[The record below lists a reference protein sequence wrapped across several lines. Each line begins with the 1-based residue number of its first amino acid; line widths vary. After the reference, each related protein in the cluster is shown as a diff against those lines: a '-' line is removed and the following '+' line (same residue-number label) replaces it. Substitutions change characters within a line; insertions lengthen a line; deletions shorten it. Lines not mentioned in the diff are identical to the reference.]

1 MLKNSLV
8 GFDTVGLGAK
18 NLKGKSIKLKIV
30 NVLTSERACH
40 AESLPRKLSQQE
52 TMIWIGV
59 GSNKRGETQAMLI
72 VFL

>member
-30 NVLTSERACH
+30 NVLTSE
-40 AESLPRKLSQQE
+40 S
-52 TMIWIGV
+52 
-59 GSNKRGETQAMLI
+59 
-72 VFL
+72 